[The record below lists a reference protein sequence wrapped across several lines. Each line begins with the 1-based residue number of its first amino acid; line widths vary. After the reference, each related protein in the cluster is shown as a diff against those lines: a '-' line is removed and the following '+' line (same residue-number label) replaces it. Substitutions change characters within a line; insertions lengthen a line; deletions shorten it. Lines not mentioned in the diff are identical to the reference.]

1 MKLLPREHGATAI
14 WFSSV
19 LLALGTLEKP
29 PWLPGVVVFLVVS
42 VITLVATGMMTSGS
56 RFIARMEHNAFLLPV
71 LSSLL
76 TLLVPVGQ
84 ILIVGQVDV
93 RFLAVWLVFL
103 TYCASGVVYTRD
115 LVRSVLKEAPLTW
128 ASFSLSLVLVLVE
141 AIALNVVN
149 QLSFAALAI
158 VAPLIIHRIIV
169 PSLVE
174 RKGASK
180 SERIRAVGFTQ
191 AGNLVA
197 AALILAWVLR
207 F

>member
-14 WFSSV
+14 WLSSV
-19 LLALGTLEKP
+19 LLALVTLEKP
-29 PWLPGVVVFLVVS
+29 PWLPGVVVFLAVS
-42 VITLVATGMMTSGS
+42 VITLVATGRMTGGS
-56 RFIARMEHNAFLLPV
+56 RFIARMERNAFLLPV
-71 LSSLL
+71 LSSIL

-93 RFLAVWLVFL
+93 RFLALWLVFL

-115 LVRSVLKEAPLTW
+115 LVRSVLKDAPLPW
-128 ASFSLSLVLVLVE
+128 ASFSLSLILVLVE
-141 AIALNVVN
+141 VVALNAVH

-158 VAPLIIHRIIV
+158 FVPLIIHRIIV
-169 PSLVE
+169 VSLVE

-180 SERIRAVGFTQ
+180 LERIRAVGFTQ